1 MGCRNSKSIHVSTR
15 AKNALSSII
24 IMYLSKNSISKCKF
38 GSDEKCSILFHCYV
52 STLNEYFCK
61 IWQESTCISF
71 FHAEKDEVKWR
82 CCCRW
87 WWELIYLLL
96 VLLRSKTWHLLQLH
110 LTSSFP
116 WLRVSTSRYNTT
128 NNRLEAKIMRHVFL
142 YNRCRYS
149 HEKTFYHSPHGKH
162 LLR

>member
-1 MGCRNSKSIHVSTR
+1 MRNMFKS
-15 AKNALSSII
+15 ACII
-24 IMYLSKNSISKCKF
+24 FS
-38 GSDEKCSILFHCYV
+38 E
-52 STLNEYFCK
+52 
-61 IWQESTCISF
+61 
-71 FHAEKDEVKWR
+71 AEKVEVKGR
-82 CCCRW
+82 CCSRWWW

-116 WLRVSTSRYNTT
+116 WLLRVSTFRYNTT

-162 LLR
+162 LSSSSIMIQTRGRKHIKSNYNKTKAKMLQAQ